1 MAENDSSCK
10 LFRSLKCFHI
20 PFSLHEP
27 NYFCTDLHSNGP
39 DNFLMSNPNQ
49 GSSVELG
56 LLWFGF
62 TQHVW
67 NTLLRFLSTGFNIK
81 WVSRVG
87 IRWPSLKPSSDCSAT
102 VRPCI
107 TLTWLPTTSFPVTTS
122 SGYIISFWR
131 QLKVLYC
138 RKGGFHVFVFFFGL
152 WSRSGH
158 CLITVQV
165 LTNMAVV
172 VKAPTELMWKSSGWW
187 LLRSVRAGQ
196 SELTGLFRCGTLKRP
211 ALKLTIHI

>member
-1 MAENDSSCK
+1 MLIVIRRGIRLLLHLDITLKISAGGGNDSSCK

-87 IRWPSLKPSSDCSAT
+87 IRWPSLKPCSDCSAT

-107 TLTWLPTTSFPVTTS
+107 TLTWLPTTLFLATTS
-122 SGYIISFWR
+122 SGYIISYWR
-131 QLKVLYC
+131 QLKVLYH
-138 RKGGFHVFVFFFGL
+138 RMGDFHCFVFF
-152 WSRSGH
+152 W
-158 CLITVQV
+158 IMKQV
-165 LTNMAVV
+165 WALSNYCSSINQHGCGRKSTN
-172 VKAPTELMWKSSGWW
+172 
-187 LLRSVRAGQ
+187 RAHV
-196 SELTGLFRCGTLKRP
+196 ET
-211 ALKLTIHI
+211 